1 MVCPK
6 CSSEN
11 VIVQRENVGNVS
23 TAKTK
28 YYKKHHGL
36 FYWLFIGWWIG
47 MFKLLFIPFTILF
60 GGKSKSKGYARTN
73 SASKTINQTVAVCQE
88 CGNTWKIK

>member
-36 FYWLFIGWWIG
+36 FYWLFVVISID
-47 MFKLLFIPFTILF
+47 L
-60 GGKSKSKGYARTN
+60 
-73 SASKTINQTVAVCQE
+73 V
-88 CGNTWKIK
+88 